1 VDYVHIPDRDE
12 DATESIEVR
21 GVELALEFGVV
32 VALPDKDFLSLKSHR
47 LMSCLFC
54 RPKAPLVVDN
64 HQGKGGS

>member
-1 VDYVHIPDRDE
+1 VDYVYIPDRDE

-47 LMSCLFC
+47 LMSCLFSSSKS
-54 RPKAPLVVDN
+54 PVS
-64 HQGKGGS
+64 G